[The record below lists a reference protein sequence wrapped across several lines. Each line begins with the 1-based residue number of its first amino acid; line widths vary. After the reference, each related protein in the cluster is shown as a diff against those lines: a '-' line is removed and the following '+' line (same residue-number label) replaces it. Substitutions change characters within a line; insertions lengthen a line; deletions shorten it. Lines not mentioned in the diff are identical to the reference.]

1 MSQMIDYVIATF
13 TSPENIG
20 TNPQSLFW
28 LLPLAAAISIGYKA
42 TKLSEIKAGSFF
54 KDVVGLFGSI
64 VGFMAITALVLYAI
78 TWLATK

>member
-1 MSQMIDYVIATF
+1 MSPMIDYIIANF

-20 TNPQSLFW
+20 TNPQSLLW

-42 TKLSEIKAGSFF
+42 TKLSETKAGSFI
-54 KDVVGLFGSI
+54 KEVVGLFGSI
-64 VGFMAITALVLYAI
+64 VVFMAITALVLYAI